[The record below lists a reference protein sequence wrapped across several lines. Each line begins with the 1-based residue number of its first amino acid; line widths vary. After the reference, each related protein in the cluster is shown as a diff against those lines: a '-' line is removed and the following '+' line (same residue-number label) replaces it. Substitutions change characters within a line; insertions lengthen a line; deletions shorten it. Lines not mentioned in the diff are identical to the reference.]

1 MKIKNL
7 ILLFLSCSN
16 VFLNNICT
24 MTVTNNTTINNF
36 NLGEYTPGEYN
47 TLSIKYYLDSA
58 YNTNFE
64 MTKNHASKTSIFN
77 QVLVKYIKEVFNN
90 KYYSNY
96 LSQNGAHFI
105 EFLELSNELNLDTE
119 NLITCIRL
127 FYNKIKACEI
137 VDASVLTQILNPMP
151 NLLEKYFS
159 KLDDKINFKYL
170 KQSIQKIILFKLS
183 SYITNIQNNQTIF
196 ANELSQ
202 EINKITKNEIK
213 NLKTEKEQ
221 LYIQERLRSLIIKFL
236 EITLSKLIWD
246 YKNYQPIWGSVCSIS
261 NYIERL
267 VEFRIIDHRDDLDD
281 LLWSLVHR
289 FSFFLNLAGSQLPA
303 QFYEEVENDISSGT
317 VFFLELEEQDQ
328 AIKTKKEVFLQTLL
342 DAKTKS
348 LAFERLGII

>member
-7 ILLFLSCSN
+7 ILLFIGCLN
-16 VFLNNICT
+16 VFPNNIYT

-64 MTKNHASKTSIFN
+64 MTKNHVSKTSIFN
-77 QVLVKYIKEVFNN
+77 QVLVKYVKEVFNN
-90 KYYSNY
+90 KYYHNY
-96 LSQNGAHFI
+96 LSQNGSHFI
-105 EFLELSNELNLDTE
+105 EFLELSNELNLDIE
-119 NLITCIRL
+119 SLYTCIRL
-127 FYNKIKACEI
+127 FYNKIKACEV
-137 VDASVLTQILNPMP
+137 VDAPVLVQILNPMP
-151 NLLEKYFS
+151 TLLEKYFS
-159 KLDDKINFKYL
+159 KLENKINFKDL
-170 KQSIQKIILFKLS
+170 KQSIEKIILSKLS
-183 SYITNIQNNQTIF
+183 TYMTNAQINQNIF
-196 ANELSQ
+196 ANELSK
-202 EINKITKNEIK
+202 EISYITKNEIHS
-213 NLKTEKEQ
+213 LKTEKDQ
-221 LYIQERLRSLIIKFL
+221 IYMQERLRSLIIKFL
-236 EITLSKLIWD
+236 EITLSRLIWD

-281 LLWSLVHR
+281 LLWSLVYR

-303 QFYEEVENDISSGT
+303 QFYEEVETDISSGT

-328 AIKTKKEVFLQTLL
+328 AIRTKKEVFLQALL